1 MAERFA
7 IEPEKLAMLCEQR
20 AEGYGW
26 LSRLFRAEVDENLL
40 KGLKATPYP
49 QGTGN
54 ADLDLG
60 YRKMA
65 TYLSTKAS
73 GVLLDLAID
82 YVRTFIGHRNDTFGA
97 AYPFESVY
105 TSEKRL
111 LMQEARNEV
120 VAIYRRAGMAISET
134 WKDPEDHIALE
145 LEYLQVM
152 AQKAAGL
159 LREGDADRAA
169 ACLEEQREFLDGRLR
184 LWTPMLTEDMKRFA
198 KTGLYEGLAYVLD
211 GFLQLDSE
219 FFAEVFA

>member
-1 MAERFA
+1 MTERFA
-7 IEPEKLAMLCEQR
+7 IEPEGLATLCDQR

-26 LSRLFRAEVDENLL
+26 LSRLFRSEVDEELL
-40 KGLKATPYP
+40 KGLKATQYQP
-49 QGTGN
+49 GTGN
-54 ADLDLG
+54 AELDLG
-60 YRKMA
+60 YRKIA

-120 VAIYRRAGMAISET
+120 LAIYRKAGMSISES

-152 AQKAAGL
+152 AQKAANL
-159 LREGDADRAA
+159 LREGDMDRAA
-169 ACLEEQREFLDGRLR
+169 ASLEKQREFLDGRLR

-211 GFLQLDSE
+211 GFLQLDSD
-219 FFAEVFA
+219 FFVEVFA